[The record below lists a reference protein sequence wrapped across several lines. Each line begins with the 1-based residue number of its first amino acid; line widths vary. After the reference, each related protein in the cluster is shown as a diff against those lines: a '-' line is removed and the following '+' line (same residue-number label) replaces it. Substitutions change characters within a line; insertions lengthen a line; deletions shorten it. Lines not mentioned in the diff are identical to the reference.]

1 MGAARARH
9 RSDVEQG
16 RQAEADVVETTEY
29 LEHASHLAMASLLRV
44 ICFFCCCSN
53 CKPPG
58 GAMPACRWSCAP
70 SLRTTVLLVRLY
82 VKCFQKCAEHQE
94 RCYCYLIDT
103 STQQHLPNT
112 TYPIPQL

>member
-1 MGAARARH
+1 MGVYLETACDSQTSARLPLTWPWRAGRNRQEMMRAVGAARARH

-44 ICFFCCCSN
+44 SRLFCCFFY

-58 GAMPACRWSCAP
+58 GAIPACRWSCA
-70 SLRTTVLLVRLY
+70 
-82 VKCFQKCAEHQE
+82 
-94 RCYCYLIDT
+94 
-103 STQQHLPNT
+103 
-112 TYPIPQL
+112 